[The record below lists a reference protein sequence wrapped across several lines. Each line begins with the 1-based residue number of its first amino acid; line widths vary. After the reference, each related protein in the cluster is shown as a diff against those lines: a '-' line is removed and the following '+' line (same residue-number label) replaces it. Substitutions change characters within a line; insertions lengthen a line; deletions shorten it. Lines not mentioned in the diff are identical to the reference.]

1 MTDERTVLGG
11 AGDPPRDA
19 PGAGRPGQ
27 GPPPHPRP
35 ASAALGPS
43 AGDEIGPFRVIRTLG
58 EGGFGIVLEAEQ
70 RHPVR
75 RSVALKLLKPGVAT
89 ADVLAR
95 FEGER
100 QALARMEHPAV
111 AKVLDAGATPDGR
124 PWFAMEFVRGEPL
137 VRFADEA
144 SLAMRDRVELMV
156 TVCEAVQHAHAK
168 GVVHR
173 DLKPANILCTR
184 TESGPFP
191 KVIDFGIAKAT
202 GERLSDSGMATLGG
216 AMMGT
221 PDYMSPEQAD
231 GSDIDTR
238 TDVYALGAT
247 LYELACGLLPFD
259 PVELRA
265 GGMHALRATL
275 LERAPPRPSERFRAL
290 ASSDPAGARRIA
302 RARGTSP
309 EGLVRLLRDDLD
321 WICLKCLEKHRDR
334 RYDSPGALAEDL
346 RRHLRREPVS
356 AGPPSRTYLAR
367 KFVARH
373 RIAVSAAGTIV
384 VLLVAGA
391 ATFAWLY
398 READDQ
404 FRRAEAERR
413 LAEDT
418 LAAFQQSVAAADPSN
433 GQVTAEMR
441 VPEFLGFVEREL
453 DRRLAGQPDALAS
466 LRTTLGLVQLS
477 FRDRAGAVRLLKPVL
492 DERITAARIDGSS
505 QAMRNLGDAY
515 HNWGRA
521 LYLSESW
528 NDAFDAYGK
537 ALEIRR
543 GLAAG
548 SPDAD
553 VAMTLQHLASVERM
567 RGNAEEAVR
576 LIDASIDLWTQ
587 LDRFSLERAKAVN
600 NRGVI
605 LHRAVGDLAG
615 AERDYLDALHA
626 LEPRLGADDL
636 SVATTYANLGDLL
649 RERGR
654 LDEAESAQSK
664 ALEIRRRRLGPQHA
678 QTVRT
683 EQELERTRALRAAV
697 PPADGRPQ

>member
-1 MTDERTVLGG
+1 
-11 AGDPPRDA
+11 
-19 PGAGRPGQ
+19 
-27 GPPPHPRP
+27 
-35 ASAALGPS
+35 
-43 AGDEIGPFRVIRTLG
+43 
-58 EGGFGIVLEAEQ
+58 
-70 RHPVR
+70 
-75 RSVALKLLKPGVAT
+75 
-89 ADVLAR
+89 
-95 FEGER
+95 
-100 QALARMEHPAV
+100 
-111 AKVLDAGATPDGR
+111 
-124 PWFAMEFVRGEPL
+124 
-137 VRFADEA
+137 
-144 SLAMRDRVELMV
+144 
-156 TVCEAVQHAHAK
+156 
-168 GVVHR
+168 
-173 DLKPANILCTR
+173 
-184 TESGPFP
+184 
-191 KVIDFGIAKAT
+191 
-202 GERLSDSGMATLGG
+202 MATLGG

-247 LYELACGLLPFD
+247 LYELASGLLPFD

-265 GGMHALRATL
+265 GGLHALRTTL
-275 LERAPPRPSERFRAL
+275 LERVPPRPSERFRAL
-290 ASSDPAGARRIA
+290 MSSDPAAAMRIA
-302 RARGTSP
+302 RARAATP

-321 WICLKCLEKHRDR
+321 WICLRCLEKLRDR

-356 AGPPSRTYLAR
+356 AGPPSRSYLVR
-367 KFVARH
+367 KYVARH
-373 RIAVSAAGTIV
+373 RIAVSAAAAIA
-384 VLLVAGA
+384 VLLVASA
-391 ATFAWLY
+391 AVFAWLY

-404 FRRAEAERR
+404 FRRAETERR

-418 LAAFQQSVAAADPSN
+418 LAAFQQSVAAADPST

-441 VPEFLGFVEREL
+441 VPEFLGFVEQEL
-453 DRRLAGQPDALAS
+453 DRRLAAQPDALAS

-492 DERITAARIDGSS
+492 DARLAAAEADPTP
-505 QAMRNLGDAY
+505 QALRALGDAY

-528 NDAFDAYGK
+528 NDAFDAYGR

-543 GLAAG
+543 ALAGDAA
-548 SPDAD
+548 DAD

-567 RGNAEEAVR
+567 RSHPQDAVR
-576 LIDASIDLWTQ
+576 LIDASIDLWTR

-636 SVATTYANLGDLL
+636 SVATTYSNLGDLL

-654 LDEAESAQSK
+654 LADAEAAQSK
-664 ALEIRRRRLGPQHA
+664 ALDIRRRRLGPQHA

-683 EQELERTRALRAAV
+683 EQELERTR
-697 PPADGRPQ
+697 

>member
-1 MTDERTVLGG
+1 MTDERTILGDAG
-11 AGDPPRDA
+11 AGDP
-19 PGAGRPGQ
+19 GQ
-27 GPPPHPRP
+27 GAPPPRSTPSP
-35 ASAALGPS
+35 SLGPS
-43 AGDEIGPFRVIRTLG
+43 AGDEIGPFRIIRTLG
-58 EGGFGIVLEAEQ
+58 EGGFGIVFEAEQ

-75 RSVALKLLKPGVAT
+75 RSVALKLLKPGAAT

-137 VRFADEA
+137 VRFADDA
-144 SLAMRDRVELMV
+144 SLGMRDRIELMI

-184 TESGPFP
+184 TESGPLP

-247 LYELACGLLPFD
+247 LYELSSGLLPFD

-275 LERAPPRPSERFRAL
+275 LERVPPRPSERFRAL
-290 ASSDPAGARRIA
+290 VSSDPAAAMRIA
-302 RARGTSP
+302 RARSTTP

-321 WICLKCLEKHRDR
+321 WICLRCLEKLRDR

-356 AGPPSRTYLAR
+356 AGPPSRSYLVR
-367 KFVARH
+367 KYVARH
-373 RIAVSAAGTIV
+373 RIAVSAAAAIA
-384 VLLVAGA
+384 VLLVASA
-391 ATFAWLY
+391 AVFAWLY

-404 FRRAEAERR
+404 FRRAETERR

-418 LAAFQQSVAAADPSN
+418 LAAFQQSVAAADPST

-441 VPEFLGFVEREL
+441 VPEFLGFVEQEL
-453 DRRLAGQPDALAS
+453 DRRLAAQPDALAS

-492 DERITAARIDGSS
+492 DARLAAAEAAPTP
-505 QAMRNLGDAY
+505 QAMRDLGDAY

-521 LYLSESW
+521 LYLAESW
-528 NDAFDAYGK
+528 NDAFDAYGR

-543 GLAAG
+543 GLAGDAA
-548 SPDAD
+548 DAD

-567 RGNAEEAVR
+567 RSHPEEAVR
-576 LIDASIDLWTQ
+576 LIDASIDMWTR

-636 SVATTYANLGDLL
+636 SVATTYSNLGDLL

-654 LDEAESAQSK
+654 LADAESAQSK
-664 ALEIRRRRLGPQHA
+664 ALDIRRRRLGTQHA

-683 EQELERTRALRAAV
+683 EQELARPRALRASA
-697 PPADGRPQ
+697 PPAGGAPQ

>member
-1 MTDERTVLGG
+1 MTDERTILGDAG
-11 AGDPPRDA
+11 AGDP
-19 PGAGRPGQ
+19 GQ
-27 GPPPHPRP
+27 GAPPPRSTPSP
-35 ASAALGPS
+35 SLGPS
-43 AGDEIGPFRVIRTLG
+43 AGDEIGPFRIIRTLG
-58 EGGFGIVLEAEQ
+58 EGGFGIVFEAEQ

-75 RSVALKLLKPGVAT
+75 RSVALKLLKPGTAT

-124 PWFAMEFVRGEPL
+124 PWFAMEFVRGDPL

-144 SLAMRDRVELMV
+144 TLGMRERFELMI

-247 LYELACGLLPFD
+247 LYELASGLLPFD

-265 GGMHALRATL
+265 GGLHALRATL
-275 LERAPPRPSERFRAL
+275 LERVPPRPSERFRGLMA
-290 ASSDPAGARRIA
+290 SDPAAAMRIA
-302 RARGTSP
+302 RARATTP

-321 WICLKCLEKHRDR
+321 WICLKCLEKLRDR

-356 AGPPSRTYLAR
+356 AGPPSRAYLVR
-367 KFVARH
+367 KYVARH
-373 RIAVSAAGTIV
+373 RIAVAAAGAIV
-384 VLLVAGA
+384 ALLVASA
-391 ATFAWLY
+391 AVFAWLY

-418 LAAFQQSVAAADPSN
+418 LAAFQQSVAAADPST

-441 VPEFLGFVEREL
+441 VPEFLGFVEQEL

-477 FRDRAGAVRLLKPVL
+477 FRDRAGALRLLKPVL
-492 DERITAARIDGSS
+492 DERLAAAQATPTP
-505 QAMRNLGDAY
+505 QAMRDLGDAY

-521 LYLSESW
+521 LYLAESW
-528 NDAFDAYGK
+528 NDAFDAYGR

-543 GLAAG
+543 DLAGDGA
-548 SPDAD
+548 DAD

-567 RGNAEEAVR
+567 RGHPEEAVR
-576 LIDASIDLWTQ
+576 LIDASIDLWTR

-636 SVATTYANLGDLL
+636 SVATTYSNLGDLL

-654 LDEAESAQSK
+654 LDDAEAAQTK
-664 ALEIRRRRLGPQHA
+664 ALDIRRRRLGAQHA
-678 QTVRT
+678 QTLRT
-683 EQELERTRALRAAV
+683 EQELGRTRALRAA
-697 PPADGRPQ
+697 PPAPAGAPQ

>member
-1 MTDERTVLGG
+1 MTDERTILDGPSG
-11 AGDPPRDA
+11 AGGQGASPPRIA
-19 PGAGRPGQ
+19 
-27 GPPPHPRP
+27 PPP
-35 ASAALGPS
+35 AFGPS
-43 AGDEIGPFRVIRTLG
+43 AGDELGPFRIIRTLG
-58 EGGFGIVLEAEQ
+58 EGGFGIVFEAEQ

-75 RSVALKLLKPGVAT
+75 RSVALKLLKPGIAT

-95 FEGER
+95 FEAER

-137 VRFADEA
+137 VRFADDA
-144 SLAMRDRVELMV
+144 SLGMRDRVELMI
-156 TVCEAVQHAHAK
+156 TACEAVQHAHAK

-247 LYELACGLLPFD
+247 LYELASGLMPFD

-275 LERAPPRPSERFRAL
+275 LEKVPPRPSERFRAL
-290 ASSDPAGARRIA
+290 MASDPATAARIA
-302 RARGTSP
+302 RSRATTP
-309 EGLVRLLRDDLD
+309 DGLVRLLRDDID
-321 WICLKCLEKHRDR
+321 WICLKCLEKLRDR

-356 AGPPSRTYLAR
+356 AGPPSRAYLVR
-367 KFVARH
+367 KYVARH
-373 RIAVSAAGTIV
+373 RIAVVAAGAIV
-384 VLLVAGA
+384 ALLVASA
-391 ATFAWLY
+391 AVFAWLY

-418 LAAFQQSVAAADPSN
+418 LAAFQQSVAAADPST

-441 VPEFLGFVEREL
+441 VPEFLGFVEQEL

-477 FRDRAGAVRLLKPVL
+477 FRDRAGALRLLKPVL
-492 DERITAARIDGSS
+492 DERLAAAQATPTP
-505 QAMRNLGDAY
+505 QAMRELGNAY

-521 LYLSESW
+521 LYLAESW
-528 NDAFDAYGK
+528 NDAFDAYGR

-543 GLAAG
+543 NLAGDGA
-548 SPDAD
+548 DAD

-567 RGNAEEAVR
+567 RGHPEEAVR
-576 LIDASIDLWTQ
+576 LIDASIELWTR

-605 LHRAVGDLAG
+605 LHRSVGDLAG

-626 LEPRLGADDL
+626 LEPRLGSDDL

-654 LDEAESAQSK
+654 LDDAEAAQSK
-664 ALEIRRRRLGPQHA
+664 ALDIRRRRLGPQHA
-678 QTVRT
+678 QTLRT
-683 EQELERTRALRAAV
+683 EQELGRTRSLRAA
-697 PPADGRPQ
+697 PPAPAGAPQ